1 MSSVVEGKQVLVTG
15 ATGGIGFLAAQ
26 ALLRA
31 GARVSLHG
39 RDEAKLA
46 RAAAEL
52 AGQGRLGATL
62 AADLASLAEVAEL
75 AARVARELPQLDVLV
90 NNAGVGFGADR
101 RRRELSRDGFE
112 LRWAVNYLAPFLLT
126 ERLLASDL
134 PRRAVINVASIG
146 QEPLDLSDLQSEHDY
161 EGTRAYRRSKLA
173 LIMWSMDLA
182 AQQPER
188 VVHSLHPGTLLDTGM
203 VRAAGVTP
211 LGPASRG
218 AEVILGVVERAL
230 EHRESGL
237 YFDELTPAR
246 AKPPAYDVEQR
257 RQLREATLALLPI
270 PGLNGRDAE

>member
-1 MSSVVEGKQVLVTG
+1 MSSAVEGKQILITG
-15 ATGGIGFLAAQ
+15 ATGGIGLLAAR
-26 ALLRA
+26 AMLRA
-31 GARVSLHG
+31 GALVSLHG
-39 RDEAKLA
+39 RDEGKLA

-52 AGQGRLGATL
+52 APDGKVGATL
-62 AADLASLAEVAEL
+62 VADLASLAEVAEL
-75 AARVARELPQLDVLV
+75 AERVARELPQLEVLV

-126 ERLLASDL
+126 ERLLAGGL

-146 QEPLDLSDLQSEHDY
+146 QEPIDFSDLQSERDY

-173 LIMWSMDLA
+173 LILWSMDLA

-188 VVHSLHPGTLLDTGM
+188 VVHSLHPGTLLDTNM
-203 VRAAGVTP
+203 VRDAGVTP
-211 LGPASRG
+211 HGPASRG

-230 EHRESGL
+230 RERESGL

-246 AKPPAYDVEQR
+246 AKPPAYDLQQR
-257 RQLREATLALLPI
+257 RKLREATLALLP
-270 PGLNGRDAE
+270 R